1 MARLHEYQGKELLK
15 KAGFAIPKGAVV
27 RALSEVEAAVSQSG
41 LPAVI
46 KAQAWTTSRAAQGAI
61 AFAET
66 PAEAKAAVEK
76 MLALKIAGFDVTE
89 VLVEEKVDI
98 TREFYAGIIVDDSN
112 KTPALIF
119 SSIGGSGIEELAK
132 KYPKNVSRT
141 PIDVRF
147 GLREYEARDAVR
159 RTGVSGSLQSEL
171 AKSLVTLWKVARQW
185 EARSAE
191 INPLVLRS
199 DGKLVACDSRITV
212 DDNGVFRH
220 PELGIEI
227 AREFGRPPTE
237 LDKIAWTVERDD
249 YRGTFYFIEM
259 ARGYKRGEGYMGFH
273 GAGGGG
279 SMMSMDA
286 LVKRGYK
293 IANFTDT
300 SGNPPASKV
309 YRAAKIIL
317 SQPNIDG
324 YFGSGSGVA
333 SQEQFHS
340 ARGLVKAFWEENLAI
355 PAVVRL
361 GGNGEDE
368 AVRIL
373 IEYTKGLPSPVEG
386 YKKDDTADFCA
397 ERLKTLLE
405 SRKEQT
411 GKRILAVP
419 SAPKTEAKEPYQ
431 FDTPTGSITFDHA
444 VCRTCSSKAC
454 IHTCVPQILKEENG
468 VAVLNISREDAKAG
482 KCIECLACEV
492 ECKIGGAGGGQVYLP
507 IAGLDE
513 YRKKAMAQP

>member
-1 MARLHEYQGKELLK
+1 MARLHEYQGKDLLK
-15 KAGFAIPKGAVV
+15 RAGFAIPKGAVV
-27 RALSEVEAAVSQSG
+27 RSVGEVETATALSG
-41 LPAVI
+41 FPAVI

-61 AFAET
+61 AFADNVDDART
-66 PAEAKAAVEK
+66 AVTK

-98 TREFYAGIIVDDSN
+98 AREFYAGIIVDDSN

-119 SSIGGSGIEELAK
+119 SSIGGSGIEEIARK
-132 KYPKNVSRT
+132 HPKNVSRT

-147 GLREYEARDAVR
+147 GLREFEAREAVR
-159 RTGVSGSLQSEL
+159 RTGVSGSLQSEIVK
-171 AKSLVTLWKVARQW
+171 ALVMLWKVARQW

-191 INPLVLRS
+191 INPLALRG

-220 PELGIEI
+220 PELGIDI

-259 ARGYKRGEGYMGFH
+259 ARGYSRGDGYIGFH

-293 IANFTDT
+293 VANFTDT

-317 SQPNIDG
+317 SQPNVDG

-340 ARGLVKAFWEENLAI
+340 ARGLVKAFWEDNLSI

-373 IEYTKGLPSPVEG
+373 TEYTKHLPAKVEG

-397 ERLKTLLE
+397 ERLKILIE
-405 SRKEQT
+405 SQKDKPV
-411 GKRILAVP
+411 KRALAVP
-419 SAPKTEAKEPYQ
+419 SAPKTAAKDPYT

-444 VCRTCSSKAC
+444 VCRTCHSKAC

-468 VAVLNISREDAKAG
+468 VAVLNISRDDAKAG

-492 ECKIGGAGGGQVYLP
+492 ECKIGGAGGGQVHLP
-507 IAGLDE
+507 ILGLDE
-513 YRKKAMAQP
+513 YRMKAMAGS

>member
-1 MARLHEYQGKELLK
+1 MARLHEYQGKDLLRK
-15 KAGFAIPKGAVV
+15 GGFSTPKGAVV
-27 RALSEVEAAVSQSG
+27 RVLDEVEAAVSASG

-61 AFAET
+61 AFANSAE
-66 PAEAKAAVEK
+66 EAKAAVEK

-98 TREFYAGIIVDDSN
+98 AREFYAGIVVDDSN

-119 SSIGGSGIEELAK
+119 SSIGGSGIEELARK
-132 KYPKNVSRT
+132 HPKNVSRT

-147 GLREYEARDAVR
+147 GLREFEARDAVR
-159 RTGVSGSLQSEL
+159 RTGVSGSLQTEL
-171 AKSLVTLWKVARQW
+171 AKALVALWKVARQW

-191 INPLVLRS
+191 INPLVLRG
-199 DGKLVACDSRITV
+199 DGKLIACDSRITV
-212 DDNGVFRH
+212 DDNAVFRH
-220 PELGIEI
+220 PELGIDI

-237 LDKIAWTVERDD
+237 LDRIAWTVERDD

-259 ARGYKRGEGYMGFH
+259 ARGYRRGEGYIGFH

-317 SQPNIDG
+317 SQPNVDG

-340 ARGLVKAFWEENLAI
+340 ARGLVKAFWEENLSI

-361 GGNGEDE
+361 GGNSEDE

-373 IEYTKGLPSPVEG
+373 TEYTRNLPAPVEG
-386 YKKDDTADFCA
+386 YKKDDTADRCA
-397 ERLKTLLE
+397 ERLKSLI
-405 SRKEQT
+405 EQQKSKT
-411 GKRILAVP
+411 AKRTLAVP
-419 SAPKTEAKEPYQ
+419 SAPKMVAKEPYN

-444 VCRTCSSKAC
+444 VCRTCNSKAC
-454 IHTCVPQILKEENG
+454 VHTCVPQILKEENG
-468 VAVLNISREDAKAG
+468 VAVLNITREEAKSG

-513 YRKKAMAQP
+513 YRVKAMAES

>member
-27 RALSEVEAAVSQSG
+27 RTLADVDGAVSQSG

-66 PAEAKAAVEK
+66 ADDAKSAVGK

-112 KTPALIF
+112 KTPVLIF

-132 KYPKNVSRT
+132 KFPKNVSRT

-159 RTGVSGSLQSEL
+159 RTGVSGALQSEL
-171 AKSLVTLWKVARQW
+171 AKALVTLWKVARQW

-191 INPLVLRS
+191 INPLVLRA

-286 LVKRGYK
+286 LVKRSYK

-340 ARGLVKAFWEENLAI
+340 ARGLVKAFWEENLSI

-373 IEYTKGLPSPVEG
+373 TEYTKGLPAPVEC

-405 SRKEQT
+405 PRKGHT
-411 GKRILAVP
+411 VKRVLAVP
-419 SAPKTEAKEPYQ
+419 SAPKVQAKEPYQ

-468 VAVLNISREDAKAG
+468 VAVLNIPREDAKAG

-492 ECKIGGAGGGQVYLP
+492 ECKIGGAGGGQVHLP

-513 YRKKAMAQP
+513 YRQKVMAES